1 MEEKRYR
8 YITVDIAED
17 DAASSDVLDHQ
28 LSEDQMN
35 QDAHQQADDVPFA
48 GMRKGV
54 LIALG
59 IFVVLFAVYYAVGL

>member
-17 DAASSDVLDHQ
+17 DTASSDVLDHQ
-28 LSEDQMN
+28 LSEGQMH